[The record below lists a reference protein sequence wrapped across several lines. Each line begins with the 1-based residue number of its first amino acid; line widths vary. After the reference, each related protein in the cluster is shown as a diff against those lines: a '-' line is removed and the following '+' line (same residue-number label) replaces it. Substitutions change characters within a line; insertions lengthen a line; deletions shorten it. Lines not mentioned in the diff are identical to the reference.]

1 MYLFSWQRFEGEP
14 CEDFCPQRGKFE
26 KGRWINPG
34 DKYKRRKGCNVAED
48 AEFGGLCMFGSDQII
63 SCYRNHDN
71 FFNADCFAVLCRDC
85 PYVRYPLRDDLPL
98 SITQQYRKPQFID
111 KLADTC
117 VEKPKRWVYFIT
129 DGQFVKIGIASNVKN
144 RLSGIQTGNPRTCSV
159 ICAIPVRDEKAARML
174 ERALHGTYKPFSVSG
189 EWFDILNYINVKEFA
204 DWFPA
209 KV

>member
-1 MYLFSWQRFEGEP
+1 MYLFTWQRFEGEP
-14 CEDFCPQRGKFE
+14 CEDFCPKPGYHK
-26 KGRWINPG
+26 KSLWINPAN
-34 DKYKRRKGCNVAED
+34 KYERKKGCNIAED
-48 AEFGGLCMFGSDQII
+48 SEFGGICMFGSDQII
-63 SCYRNHDN
+63 SCYRDCDN
-71 FFNADCFAVLCRDC
+71 YYNAEGFAMMCHDC
-85 PYVRYPLRDDLPL
+85 PYVRYHGQDDLPP

-111 KLADTC
+111 KLADTR

-144 RLSGIQTGNPRTCSV
+144 RLRGIQTGNPRTCSV
-159 ICAIPVRDEKAARML
+159 ICAIPVRDENAARML

-209 KV
+209 NV